1 MEALVMDTNFVAVG
15 ILDSYD
21 SFIWTDRFSSC
32 GDFEVYTTASKE
44 TFNLL
49 RSDYYLWRKETNKV
63 MIIDEVQIESDTED
77 GNKII
82 VSGESLEAI
91 LKRRIIWNRTEING
105 NLQEGVKILLDE
117 NIINPTDE
125 NRKIPNFEFEENTD
139 ERITSLTWEM
149 KYGGDNLYDVICKIC
164 ESKEI
169 GFQITLTDDNRFI
182 FKLLVGEDRSYAQE
196 LNTYVVFS
204 PDWDNII
211 NSNYLESRRMEKN
224 VALVA
229 GETEGEDDEN
239 RKTTSIGTATGLARR
254 ELYIEAS
261 DVSSEKEDDTKL
273 TEEEYMEAL
282 KTRGEEELATY
293 KKTHVYEGEM
303 DANQMF
309 VYGEDFFLG
318 DVVQLNDEYGNESKA
333 RITEMIYSRNK
344 SGFSFYP
351 TFTVIDNEEGNG
363 Q

>member
-63 MIIDEVQIESDTED
+63 MIIDEVQIQSDAED
-77 GNKII
+77 GDKLI

-91 LKRRIIWNRTEING
+91 LKRRIIWNKITING
-105 NLQEGVKILLDE
+105 NLQEGVRTLINDS
-117 NIINPTDE
+117 IINPADE
-125 NRKIPNFEFEENTD
+125 NRKIPNFIFEENAD

-149 KYGGDNLYDVICKIC
+149 SYDGEILYDVICKIC

-169 GFQITLTDDNRFI
+169 GFQITLSDDNNFI
-182 FKLLVGEDRSYAQE
+182 FKLVIGEDRSYNQDKNA
-196 LNTYVVFS
+196 YIVFS
-204 PDWDNII
+204 PDWDNIL
-211 NSNYLESRRMEKN
+211 NSNYLESKRTEKN
-224 VALVA
+224 VALVT
-229 GETEGEDDEN
+229 GGNEEN
-239 RKTTSIGTATGLARR
+239 EKSITVGTATGLNRK
-254 ELYIEAS
+254 EIYIQAG
-261 DVSSEKEDDTKL
+261 DVSSEKEDGSEMSDS
-273 TEEEYMEAL
+273 EYMEAL

-293 KKTHVYEGEM
+293 KKTHVYDGEM
-303 DANQMF
+303 DAKQMF
-309 VYGEDFFLG
+309 VFGEDFFLG
-318 DVVQLNDEYGNESKA
+318 DIVQLTDRYDNQPKA
-333 RITEMIYSRNK
+333 RITEMIYTRNK
-344 SGFSFYP
+344 SGFTYYP

-363 Q
+363 A

>member
-1 MEALVMDTNFVAVG
+1 
-15 ILDSYD
+15 
-21 SFIWTDRFSSC
+21 
-32 GDFEVYTTASKE
+32 
-44 TFNLL
+44 
-49 RSDYYLWRKETNKV
+49 
-63 MIIDEVQIESDTED
+63 
-77 GNKII
+77 
-82 VSGESLEAI
+82 
-91 LKRRIIWNRTEING
+91 
-105 NLQEGVKILLDE
+105 
-117 NIINPTDE
+117 
-125 NRKIPNFEFEENTD
+125 
-139 ERITSLTWEM
+139 M